1 MIKLIIKLF
10 IKDYENVYD
19 KNVREAYGVL
29 SGALGIVCNLL
40 LFILKLATGIIINSI
55 AIVSDAVNNLS
66 DLGSSIVTIFGAKLS
81 NRPPDDEHP
90 HGHGRYEY
98 IASLVVSFLI
108 FGVGLETL
116 ESSFRKIIYPEA
128 VKVNSVVIGILSLTV
143 LVKLWMFS
151 YNRYIG
157 KKINS
162 SINKANAQDSL
173 NDVIATI
180 VVMLG
185 IVFSKYTT
193 LPVDGM
199 LGLVISIVIMY
210 SGFCIARDSVS
221 LLLGKAASPELIKRI
236 RELILE
242 NEHIK
247 GIHDLI
253 IHDYGPNKIMASVHA
268 EVSKDA
274 NIVDIHYEI
283 DQIERKIEKELDVD
297 IVIHM
302 DPIHDK

>member
-1 MIKLIIKLF
+1 MIKLLIKLF
-10 IKDYENVYD
+10 IKDYDKVYD
-19 KNVREAYGVL
+19 KEVREAYGVL
-29 SGALGIVCNLL
+29 SGILGIVCNLL
-40 LFILKLATGIIINSI
+40 LFILKLSIGIIINSI
-55 AIVSDAVNNLS
+55 AIISDAVNNLS
-66 DLGSSIVTIFGAKLS
+66 DLGSSVVAIFGAKLS

-108 FGVGLETL
+108 FGAGMETFKV
-116 ESSFRKIIYPEA
+116 SIKKIVNPEEI
-128 VKVNSVVIGILSLTV
+128 KFNFIIMGILFLTV
-143 LVKLWMFS
+143 LIKLWMFS

-173 NDVIATI
+173 NDVIATTAI
-180 VVMLG
+180 ILG
-185 IVFSKYTT
+185 IVLSKYTT
-193 LPVDGM
+193 LPIDGI
-199 LGLVISIVIMY
+199 LGLIISIVIIY
-210 SGFCIARDSVS
+210 SGFSIAKTSVS
-221 LLLGKAASPELIKRI
+221 LLLGKAANPELVRRIK
-236 RELILE
+236 ELILE

-247 GIHDLI
+247 GVHDLI

-274 NIVDIHYEI
+274 DIVHIHDEI
-283 DQIERKIEKELDVD
+283 DRIERKIERELDIY

-302 DPIHDK
+302 DPIEEK